1 MVGHRAPSVGKI
13 NLNDLSGSGRLD
25 VLVRGINSALF
36 LSHGIR
42 KDSEIT
48 IHLEG
53 NDRPRRIKFDGS
65 LISGLHPDERAI
77 AGQVSKVLQEPLPA
91 IGQWI
96 ELHPGLSHSGGD
108 FITTIK
114 EWNKLDITMIK
125 LDSEAPMMSE
135 NLPISKSND
144 FAFFL
149 SDDLSF
155 NDKENSAL
163 DEVAVPLSLG
173 DNWIQGHIAI
183 GIVHYQM
190 DIDF

>member
-1 MVGHRAPSVGKI
+1 
-13 NLNDLSGSGRLD
+13 
-25 VLVRGINSALF
+25 
-36 LSHGIR
+36 
-42 KDSEIT
+42 
-48 IHLEG
+48 
-53 NDRPRRIKFDGS
+53 
-65 LISGLHPDERAI
+65 
-77 AGQVSKVLQEPLPA
+77 
-91 IGQWI
+91 
-96 ELHPGLSHSGGD
+96 
-108 FITTIK
+108 
-114 EWNKLDITMIK
+114 
-125 LDSEAPMMSE
+125 MMSE

-144 FAFFL
+144 FAYFL